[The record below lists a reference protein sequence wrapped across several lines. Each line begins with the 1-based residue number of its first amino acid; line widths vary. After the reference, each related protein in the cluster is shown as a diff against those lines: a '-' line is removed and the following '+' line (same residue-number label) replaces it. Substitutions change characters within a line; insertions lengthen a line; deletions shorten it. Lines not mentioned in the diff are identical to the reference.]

1 MMQNK
6 IRSTSQK
13 TEYAFFVFF
22 LYAVFVQY
30 NDPDLEWWILL
41 YAQCAIMTACAIR
54 KMKET
59 KYFAILIMLLSFF
72 LLWMTL
78 QNASQNQQSQTLV
91 ETLSETGGSLVA
103 FFWASYL
110 FYKFKNYQP
119 LPRSTKNR
127 TTK

>member
-1 MMQNK
+1 MAELK
-6 IRSTSQK
+6 SRTIRPTSQK
-13 TEYAFFVFF
+13 VEYAFFVFF

-54 KMKET
+54 RLKQT
-59 KYFAILIMLLSFF
+59 KYFAILIMMLSFF
-72 LLWMTL
+72 LLFMTL
-78 QNASQNQQSQTLV
+78 QIASQDTETQTMV

-110 FYKFKNYQP
+110 FFKFKNYQP
-119 LPRSTKNR
+119 LRPSTK
-127 TTK
+127 K

>member
-1 MMQNK
+1 MNQIK
-6 IRSTSQK
+6 IRPTSQK
-13 TEYAFFVFF
+13 VEYAFFVFF

-59 KYFAILIMLLSFF
+59 KYFAILIMMLSFF
-72 LLWMTL
+72 LLWMTVE
-78 QNASQNQQSQTLV
+78 NASQNIQTQTLI
-91 ETLSETGGSLVA
+91 ETFSEAGGSLVA
-103 FFWASYL
+103 FFWASFL

-119 LPRSTKNR
+119 LRSTSK
-127 TTK
+127 K